1 MNAMLKRT
9 FRLGILAFCLSSS
22 LVLADS
28 AEDFKRANDLY
39 DNQDMTDA
47 ALIFKKL
54 ALQNYLPAQA
64 RLGDLFDYTEAHE
77 MAVGWYIMAAFQ
89 GNARGAYGLGRAYLT
104 GLGIKKDPEQ
114 ALFWYKFS
122 ADKDDLNAI
131 NVMENAY
138 RTGDKSGLPV
148 KVDLKQADSWK
159 AKGTPLE
166 EAKKKADEKNRQA
179 ILKEMYE
186 KQQVLKKDIEEATK
200 KSR

>member
-9 FRLGILAFCLSSS
+9 LRCGILAFCLSSS
-22 LVLADS
+22 LALADT

-39 DNQDMTDA
+39 DNQEMTDA
-47 ALIFKKL
+47 AEIYRKL

-89 GNARGAYGLGRAYLT
+89 GNSRGAYGLGRAYLT

-114 ALFWYKFS
+114 ALYWYKFS
-122 ADKDDLNAI
+122 ADKDNLNAI

-159 AKGTPLE
+159 AKGAPLE
-166 EAKKKADEKNRQA
+166 EAKKKEEKIREQA

-186 KQQVLKKDIEEATK
+186 KQQALKKQINEATK
-200 KSR
+200 NSR